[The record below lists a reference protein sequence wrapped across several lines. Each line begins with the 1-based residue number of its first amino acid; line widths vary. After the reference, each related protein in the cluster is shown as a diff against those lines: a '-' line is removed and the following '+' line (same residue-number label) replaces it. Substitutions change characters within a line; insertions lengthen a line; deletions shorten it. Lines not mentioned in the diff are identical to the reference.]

1 MAKRTTTKK
10 SSLIEELKKEYNELY
25 AEKQREILKTQVF
38 ELMEEISDVENSI
51 KANNI
56 ELAMLKEQKDNL
68 LEQLDRLGERKW
80 VKE

>member
-68 LEQLDRLGERKW
+68 LEQLDRLGERK
-80 VKE
+80 